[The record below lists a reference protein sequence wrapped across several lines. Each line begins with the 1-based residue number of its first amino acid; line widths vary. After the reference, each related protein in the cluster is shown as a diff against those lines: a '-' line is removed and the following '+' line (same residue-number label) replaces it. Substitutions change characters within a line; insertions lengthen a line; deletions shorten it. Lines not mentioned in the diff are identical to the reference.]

1 MVNQANLEDM
11 PTEKLAE
18 FEAQY
23 KKLDEEN
30 KALTAEAR
38 SLASGEYMRAVVV
51 GRGIG

>member
-38 SLASGEYMRAVVV
+38 SLASGEYMRAVVGRR
-51 GRGIG
+51 GRG